1 MKYFG
6 ILIILVSYI
15 VIYLLNKKEKI
26 NNKYATFLKSILIAV
41 CLEFTIFNIN
51 SYRLDIS
58 KNQTYTYSAE
68 EIKNNTTHF
77 KEDYSKVVLDN
88 LDVDVKTIKLEFNSE
103 DTIQYQICYS
113 DNTTQ
118 GRYLPAKDYFQEIES
133 SKYIATYFSG
143 NVKNLE
149 IRYVNTTNNNLLENI
164 TINEKIPFEFNIIRT
179 CIIIFVIMLIYSFR
193 TQEFWK
199 KAYSEGNFSQQKVY
213 FFTMALAMLVVYSFN
228 VFNVNE
234 QTDLYNEKFVEAL
247 ESGQVHLIEEPS
259 EKLLSLENP
268 YDAVER
274 NSIRRGI
281 DYIWDAA
288 LYNNHYYVYFGI
300 LPALILFVPFHL
312 ITGTFLKTAIGV
324 LIFSILSLLIMALII
339 EKIFKKYFNKLPF
352 KLMFLSEI
360 IFLFG
365 SVIIWIN
372 VAPRF
377 YEMVSIAGLYFALQG
392 IYLFLIANSENYKK
406 RICIGSLCL
415 ALAVACRP
423 TTLIASI
430 VIIPILWNLLKSKKD
445 NKKNILKILLLVGIP
460 YLLVG
465 ISLMYYNHI
474 RFGSI
479 FEFGARY
486 QLTMNDMRNLKSR
499 LITIPAGFIC
509 NLFNIPTFI
518 ARFPFIEVNSNIFE
532 IFSYYYIED
541 MPGGTF
547 ILSPIAFF
555 CIFGINKFFKKC
567 KNKELKNLVIT
578 LLIVGIILN
587 MIVVMQAGSTGRYLL
602 DFSWCFVL
610 VGILIFLENY
620 QNTETKE
627 ARNILEKIVI
637 GIAIFTL
644 IINILTGFLN
654 ISGVSMKK
662 ISPKVYLNVE
672 HTICFWK

>member
-6 ILIILVSYI
+6 ILIILISYI

-26 NNKYATFLKSILIAV
+26 NNKYATFFKSILIAIF
-41 CLEFTIFNIN
+41 LEFTIFNIN
-51 SYRLDIS
+51 SYRLDFS
-58 KNQTYTYSAE
+58 KNQSYTYSAE
-68 EIKNNTTHF
+68 EIKNNTTN
-77 KEDYSKVVLDN
+77 DQSGYSTVVLDN
-88 LDVDVKTIKLEFNSE
+88 LDLDVKTIKVEFNLE
-103 DTIQYQICYS
+103 RAIQYQICYS

-118 GRYLPAKDYFQEIES
+118 GRYLPAKDYLKSVES
-133 SKYIATYFSG
+133 SQYTATYFSG
-143 NVKNLE
+143 NVKKLE
-149 IRYVNTTNNNLLENI
+149 IKYANATNVSLLENI
-164 TINEKIPFEFNIIRT
+164 TINEKIPFEFNIIRVCT
-179 CIIIFVIMLIYSFR
+179 IILIIMLVYSFK

-199 KAYSEGNFSQQKVY
+199 QAYSEGNFSQQKVF
-213 FFTMALAMLVVYSFN
+213 FFTMALAMLVVYFFN

-234 QTDLYNEKFVEAL
+234 QTDLYNEKFVQAL

-274 NSIRRGI
+274 SSIKRGI
-281 DYIWDAA
+281 DYIWDVA

-324 LIFSILSLLIMALII
+324 LIFSILLLLIMALII

-392 IYLFLIANSENYKK
+392 IYLFLTANNENYKK

-430 VIIPILWNLLKSKKD
+430 VIIPILWDLLKSEKD

-465 ISLMYYNHI
+465 ISLMYYNYI

-486 QLTMNDMRNLKSR
+486 QLTMNDMRNLKNR

-518 ARFPFIEVNSNIFE
+518 AKFPFIEVNSNIFE

-547 ILSPIAFF
+547 LLSPIAFF

-578 LLIVGIILN
+578 LLIVGILLN
-587 MIVVMQAGSTGRYLL
+587 IIVVMQAGSTGRYLL

-610 VGILIFLENY
+610 AGILIFLENY
-620 QNTETKE
+620 QNTETNE
-627 ARNILEKIVI
+627 AQNILEKIVI
-637 GIAIFTL
+637 LIAIFTL
-644 IINILTGFLN
+644 IINILTGFLS
-654 ISGVSMKK
+654 ISGVSMKM
-662 ISPKVYLNVE
+662 ISPKVYLDVE

>member
-1 MKYFG
+1 MKYFC
-6 ILIILVSYI
+6 ILIILISYI

-26 NNKYATFLKSILIAV
+26 NNKYATFFKSILIAIF
-41 CLEFTIFNIN
+41 LEFTIFNIN
-51 SYRLDIS
+51 SYRLDFS
-58 KNQTYTYSAE
+58 KNQSYTYSAE
-68 EIKNNTTHF
+68 EIKNNTTN
-77 KEDYSKVVLDN
+77 DQAGYSTVVLDN
-88 LDVDVKTIKLEFNSE
+88 LDLDVKTIKVEFNVE
-103 DTIQYQICYS
+103 RAIQYQICYS

-118 GRYLPAKDYFQEIES
+118 GRYLPTKDYLKSVES
-133 SKYIATYFSG
+133 SKYTATYFSG
-143 NVKNLE
+143 NVKKLE
-149 IRYVNTTNNNLLENI
+149 IKYSNATNVSLLENI
-164 TINEKIPFEFNIIRT
+164 TINEKIPFEFNIIRVCT
-179 CIIIFVIMLIYSFR
+179 IILIIMLVYSFK

-199 KAYSEGNFSQQKVY
+199 QAYSEGNFSQQKVF
-213 FFTMALAMLVVYSFN
+213 FFTMALAMLIVYFFN

-234 QTDLYNEKFVEAL
+234 QTDLYNEKFVQAL

-274 NSIRRGI
+274 SSIKRGI

-360 IFLFG
+360 ICLFG

-392 IYLFLIANSENYKK
+392 IYLFLTANSENYKK

-430 VIIPILWNLLKSKKD
+430 VIIPILWNLLKNEKD
-445 NKKNILKILLLVGIP
+445 SKKNIIKILLLVGIP

-465 ISLMYYNHI
+465 ISLMYYNYI

-486 QLTMNDMRNLKSR
+486 QLTMNDMRNLKNR

-518 ARFPFIEVNSNIFE
+518 AKFPFIEVNSNIFE

-547 ILSPIAFF
+547 LLSPIAFF
-555 CIFGINKFFKKC
+555 CIFGINKFLKKC

-610 VGILIFLENY
+610 AGTLIFLENY

-627 ARNILEKIVI
+627 AQKILEKIVI
-637 GIAIFTL
+637 LIAIFTL
-644 IINILTGFLN
+644 IINILTGFLS
-654 ISGVSMKK
+654 ISGVSMKM
-662 ISPKVYLNVE
+662 ISPKVYLDVE

>member
-6 ILIILVSYI
+6 ILIILIFYI
-15 VIYLLNKKEKI
+15 IIHLLNKKEKI
-26 NNKYATFLKSILIAV
+26 HDKYTIFFKSILIAIF
-41 CLEFTIFNIN
+41 LEFTIFNIN
-51 SYRLDIS
+51 SYRLDFS
-58 KNQTYTYSAE
+58 KNQSYTYSAE
-68 EIKNNTTHF
+68 EIKNNTTNDQ
-77 KEDYSKVVLDN
+77 EGYSTVILDN
-88 LDVDVKTIKLEFNSE
+88 LDLDVKTIKVEFNLE
-103 DTIQYQICYS
+103 RAIQYQICYS

-118 GRYLPAKDYFQEIES
+118 GRYLPAKDYLKSVES
-133 SKYIATYFSG
+133 SQYTATYFSG
-143 NVKNLE
+143 NVKKLE
-149 IRYVNTTNNNLLENI
+149 IKYANATNVSLLENI
-164 TINEKIPFEFNIIRT
+164 TINEKIPFEFNIIRV
-179 CIIIFVIMLIYSFR
+179 CIIILIIMLVYSFK

-199 KAYSEGNFSQQKVY
+199 QAYSEGNFSQQKVF
-213 FFTMALAMLVVYSFN
+213 FFTMALAMLIVYFFN

-234 QTDLYNEKFVEAL
+234 QTDLYNEKFVQAL

-274 NSIRRGI
+274 SSIKRGI
-281 DYIWDAA
+281 DYIWDVA

-392 IYLFLIANSENYKK
+392 IYLFLTANNENYKK

-430 VIIPILWNLLKSKKD
+430 VIIPILWDLLKSEKD

-465 ISLMYYNHI
+465 ISLMYYNYI

-486 QLTMNDMRNLKSR
+486 QLTMNDMRNLKNR

-518 ARFPFIEVNSNIFE
+518 AKFPFIEVNSNIFE

-547 ILSPIAFF
+547 LLSPIAFF

-578 LLIVGIILN
+578 LLIVGILLN
-587 MIVVMQAGSTGRYLL
+587 IIVVMQAGSTGRYLL

-610 VGILIFLENY
+610 AGILIFLENY
-620 QNTETKE
+620 QNTEAKE
-627 ARNILEKIVI
+627 AQKILEKIVI
-637 GIAIFTL
+637 LIVIFTL
-644 IINILTGFLN
+644 IINILTGFLS
-654 ISGVSMKK
+654 ISGVSMKM
-662 ISPKVYLNVE
+662 ISPKVYLDVE